1 MAFRQAWPTPP
12 VSTRK
17 FLPDISDL
25 PGDFRWYATLAAT
38 RLNTNFVCSVT
49 RVKDRLVAAEVQWAG
64 PRIRRFH
71 GHGTFFAD
79 HLVHC
84 QATRRVSGRCA
95 NRSALR

>member
-49 RVKDRLVAAEVQWAG
+49 RVKDGLSRPKSNGPAPESGDFMDTALSSLTIWSIARPHGVFLRAA
-64 PRIRRFH
+64 RI
-71 GHGTFFAD
+71 AQ
-79 HLVHC
+79 L
-84 QATRRVSGRCA
+84 
-95 NRSALR
+95 